1 MVWYVGKVLVATPGR
16 LLALIERKEISMSDV
31 QALVLDEADVLF
43 MDQSFPLQP
52 IGVGYPFPSAH
63 SEGPY

>member
-1 MVWYVGKVLVATPGR
+1 MG
-16 LLALIERKEISMSDV
+16 DV

-52 IGVGYPFPSAH
+52 IGVGCPPFSPMS
-63 SEGPY
+63 PW